1 MITEDYV
8 SFETA
13 KLLKE
18 KGFDEEC
25 NSAYCFVHRSPD
37 DKGEWDIY
45 YNPMLFSETSIMRPT
60 LQMAMKWLREE
71 KGFHIF
77 APLEID
83 YDEDERGDKWYHDAA
98 YYPEIIRVSDGKI
111 MYDDGSLYT
120 EPEQACEAGIKYCLE
135 NLI

>member
-1 MITEDYV
+1 MMITEDYV

-25 NSAYCFVHRSPD
+25 NSAYCFIHRSPE

-60 LQMAMKWLREE
+60 LNVAMKWLREIHNL
-71 KGFHIF
+71 FI
-77 APLEID
+77 EID
-83 YDEDERGDKWYHDAA
+83 R
-98 YYPEIIRVSDGKI
+98 YYFVVDRLSHIVSGFKYSIKI
-111 MYDDGSLYT
+111 KRINTEYT
-120 EPEQACEAGIKYCLE
+120 ADFDSYEQACDVAIKYCLE